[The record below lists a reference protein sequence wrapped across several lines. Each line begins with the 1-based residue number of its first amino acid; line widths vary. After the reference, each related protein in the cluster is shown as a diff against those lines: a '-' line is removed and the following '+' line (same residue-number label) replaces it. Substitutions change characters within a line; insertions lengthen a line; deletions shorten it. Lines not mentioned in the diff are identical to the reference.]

1 MLGFLGRREVG
12 AATGKE
18 PREVQFRMRFAEAY
32 PDTEEVRTAVRTF
45 GSWTA
50 IRDSLTPDTPA
61 DNHRA
66 EGTGEN
72 EWYTPPPSPQELTRL
87 ALCLVIAKS

>member
-1 MLGFLGRREVG
+1 M
-12 AATGKE
+12 
-18 PREVQFRMRFAEAY
+18 MFAERMPT
-32 PDTEEVRTAVRTF
+32 PDEVSTAVETF

-50 IRDSLTPDTPA
+50 IRDSLTPR

-72 EWYTPPPSPQELTRL
+72 EWYTPNFRL
-87 ALCLVIAKS
+87 LANESQ